1 MKKITLIFACLAL
14 AGSLFAQSEKKNI
27 IKTNIMSPALR
38 VFHLNYERGFTEKI
52 SGQLGFM
59 YFAGLN
65 RGDTKF
71 NGFGVTPEVRLYPGG
86 KALTGFFLGL
96 SPRYQSYKLEVDTDK
111 ATLSSFGAGLLLG
124 GQWIFGDIVSVEV
137 YGGPSY
143 NAGSLKL
150 ETSGTSE
157 DKFETGIGQ
166 GFGFRLGVT
175 VGIAF

>member
-1 MKKITLIFACLAL
+1 MKKITLIFACLAF

-38 VFHLNYERGFTEKI
+38 VFHLNYERGFTDKV

-111 ATLSSFGAGLLLG
+111 ATL
-124 GQWIFGDIVSVEV
+124 
-137 YGGPSY
+137 
-143 NAGSLKL
+143 
-150 ETSGTSE
+150 
-157 DKFETGIGQ
+157 
-166 GFGFRLGVT
+166 R
-175 VGIAF
+175 